1 MKKPKLPPVFALFVL
16 APMIGE
22 LLSGSAPPIEFFN
35 PVGFLLLASLYG
47 SGAIVIR
54 ELKIRWKKGF
64 RALLLLGAAYGILE
78 EGLMVKSFF
87 DPNWMDLGILGTFGR
102 WIEVNW
108 VWTEMLIIYHAAF
121 SITIPIVLVELAYPE
136 RKNERWISNRS
147 LKGFVALLVIVTA
160 IGFFFLTS
168 YVPPLPHFIFA
179 ILAMSLLIYG
189 AHKLPDKKEKAETKK
204 KIGKARSLWITGLA
218 STTAFFLIFWLGPY
232 VLSNPIIIMLL
243 GIALVFGMLKF
254 LSRFDWESQEA
265 SLNRLAVVAG
275 ALSFLIV
282 LAPLQELDATRQDNP
297 VGMTIVGLVAVI
309 GLLLLKRKVKSA
321 H

>member
-1 MKKPKLPPVFALFVL
+1 MKKPKFPPVFTLFVL

-35 PVGFLLLASLYG
+35 PIGFLLLASLYG

-54 ELKIRWKKGF
+54 ELKIRWKKDF

-87 DPNWMDLGILGTFGR
+87 DPNWADLGILGIFGR
-102 WIEVNW
+102 WMEVNW
-108 VWTEMLIIYHAAF
+108 IWTEMLIIYHAVF
-121 SITIPIVLVELAYPE
+121 SITIPIVLVELTYPE
-136 RKNERWISNRS
+136 RKNEYWISNRS
-147 LKGFVALLVIVTA
+147 LKGFIALLVAVTA

-168 YVPPLPHFIFA
+168 YVPPLPHYILA
-179 ILAMSLLIYG
+179 TLAMSLLIYV
-189 AHKLPDKKEKAETKK
+189 AYKLPDKKEKAETKK
-204 KIGKARSLWITGLA
+204 KIRKPRSLWITGLA

-232 VLSNPIIIMLL
+232 VLNKPIIIMLL
-243 GIALVFGMLKF
+243 GTALVFGMLKF
-254 LSRFDWESQEA
+254 LSRFDWESREA

-275 ALSFLIV
+275 ALSFLII

-297 VGMTIVGLVAVI
+297 VGMTVVGLAAII
-309 GLLLLKRKVKSA
+309 GLLLLKRKVKST